1 MKPRFIAVLSTY
13 RLLYHGADLESGLN
27 YRMCLQAD
35 GTYKTNIHGFVV
47 LIVGKRT
54 IHSMVS

>member
-13 RLLYHGADLESGLN
+13 RLLYHGADLESGLD